1 MDEFQLNFKIKQ
13 LEEQLEMEKLVK
25 KSEVLMNADLKD
37 RIAKLEMQL
46 DTMVDINNQYA
57 EKLVKL
63 QNQLKKLYGL

>member
-13 LEEQLEMEKLVK
+13 LEEQLEMEKIVK
-25 KSEVLMNADLKD
+25 KSEVLMNSDLKD

-46 DTMVDINNQYA
+46 DTVVDINNKYA
-57 EKLVKL
+57 EKLIKL